1 MVLKKRGKMEFTKEK
16 SIKNFISFI
25 LVVALCF
32 SIQMKNTKADEVT
45 TTQPPT
51 TEQETTTPPETTTI
65 QPATTINNG
74 EYSISQVTLT
84 LEKGNTKQLEVY
96 NLPKANAKVKW
107 TTSNKFA
114 VEVSSNGKVTAK
126 NYGVATIKATCK
138 KKVVTCVVTVPNT
151 SRNVVLNRYK
161 KTIKEGSTYQLKVTS
176 QNSVTFMSRNEAI
189 ATVDE
194 MGLVTGLNP
203 GKTTIVAKSKT
214 GYAEVTIKV
223 KSTDTQVKKPGRI
236 ANKKYTRIRRY
247 TKKNKVVYDRIV
259 WAKNKTIRFK
269 LDGVDESQ
277 VKKCTWKTEDKTR
290 LTKPVKDGSKII
302 ATAKT
307 LGVTGRTKVIARVK
321 FKDKTVKEYSSYVYV
336 TAPKVNT
343 KNLVVLGKWAG
354 DNRQQYIS
362 FSGVGK
368 YSKIKWSIP
377 DNKHL
382 KVKEYNKKLAVT
394 GLKKGSGTIKASVDG
409 RTIKIKYTVYNVK
422 KGTIEEVLPIDTLT
436 KIEVKGITG
445 LIPEYSSRNPEVA
458 TVATDGT
465 IKGVKSGVTYVDAKV
480 GNIVFSYRVEVAAK
494 GIPKIIKRGKY
505 IVKNWKYSQAKRYE
519 DGYYDCSALVWKS
532 YKKYNNYHLLIGG
545 ADYAYSA
552 GDLFDFLENKGQIV
566 YYGYLGMDDLKPGDL
581 IFYGDYDN
589 AVKYSTPGR
598 TLDIYHVSLYA
609 GNGQVVEKDYTD
621 LEGQSCKYIVGI
633 GRVVD

>member
-1 MVLKKRGKMEFTKEK
+1 MKFTKEK
-16 SIKNFISFI
+16 IYKNFIAFT
-25 LVVALCF
+25 LVVSLCF
-32 SIQMKNTKADEVT
+32 SIQFTKVEADEIT

-51 TEQETTTPPETTTI
+51 TEQETTTQVEATTT

-84 LEKGNTKQLEVY
+84 LEKGNKKQLEVY

-114 VEVSSNGKVTAK
+114 VKVSSTGEVTAK

-138 KKVVTCVVTVPNT
+138 KKVVTCVVTVPDT
-151 SRNVVLNRYK
+151 SRSVVLNRKK
-161 KTIKEGSTYQLKVTS
+161 KTIKEGETYQLKVTS
-176 QNSVTFMSRNEAI
+176 QNPVTFMSRNQAI
-189 ATVDE
+189 AIVDE
-194 MGLVTGLNP
+194 TGLVTGLNP
-203 GKTTIVAKSKT
+203 GKTTIVAKSTT

-223 KSTDTQVKKPGRI
+223 KSTDVEVKKPGKI
-236 ANKKYTRIRRY
+236 AKKKYTRIRRY

-269 LDGVDESQ
+269 LDGIDESK
-277 VKKCTWKTEDKTR
+277 VKKCTWKTEDKTK
-290 LTKPVKDGSKII
+290 LTKPVADGSKIV

-354 DNRQQYIS
+354 ENRQQYIS
-362 FSGVGK
+362 FSGLGK

-377 DNKHL
+377 NNKHL
-382 KVKEYNKKLAVT
+382 RLKEYNKKLAVT

-409 RTIKIKYTVYNVK
+409 KTIKIKYTVYHIK
-422 KGTIEEVLPIDTLT
+422 KGTITSVLPQNKTT
-436 KIEVKGITG
+436 KINIKGIDG
-445 LIPEYSSRNPEVA
+445 LTPTYISRNPEVA

-465 IKGVKSGVTYVDAKV
+465 IKGIKSGVTYVDAKV

-494 GIPKIIKRGKY
+494 GIPKIINRGKY
-505 IVKNWKYSQAKRYE
+505 IVNNWKYSQAKRYE

-545 ADYAYSA
+545 ENLAYPS
-552 GDLFDFLENKGQIV
+552 GDLFDFLQSKGQIV
-566 YYGYLGMDDLKPGDL
+566 YYGYLGMDNLKPGDL

-609 GNGQVVEKDYTD
+609 GNGQVVEKDYTE
-621 LEGQSCKYIVGI
+621 LEGQSCKYIVGV